1 MQAIVIVV
9 VLCLLAA
16 LAIIKGWGLAV
27 TGFVLGSLA
36 GGLIGLVVGN
46 AIAPCDPDVSMC
58 LGPSGGQMLGG
69 SIGLLIGALLGTAA
83 GVAGAI
89 SRRRWWS

>member
-1 MQAIVIVV
+1 MQAIVVVV

-27 TGFVLGSLA
+27 TGFVLGSAA
-36 GGLIGLVVGN
+36 GGLIGLVLGD
-46 AIAPCDPDVSMC
+46 AIAPCDSDVSMC
-58 LGPSGGQMLGG
+58 LGPSDGGLQGG

-83 GVAGAI
+83 GVAGVIA
-89 SRRRWWS
+89 RRR